1 MNAMSIEHAMITHAS
16 WGNMEI
22 TVKGQKQRFKDCKVW
37 PDGAKNWDWR
47 ITGTDHE
54 PGIQIADIEEI
65 LSRDIEIMIL
75 TKGMENR
82 LKICPETEQMLK
94 DKHIEYHVEETVKA
108 VSLFNELAQQGK
120 RVGGIFHSTC

>member
-1 MNAMSIEHAMITHAS
+1 MNAMSTEHAIITHVS

-22 TVKGQKQRFKDCKVW
+22 ALKGKKLRFKDCKVW

-47 ITGTDHE
+47 ATGTDHE
-54 PGIQIADIEEI
+54 TGIQVADIEEI

-75 TKGMENR
+75 TRGMENR
-82 LKICPETEQMLK
+82 LKTCPETEQLLK
-94 DKHIEYHVEETVKA
+94 DKHIEYHIEETSQA
-108 VSLFNELAQQGK
+108 VSLFNKLAQQGK